1 MICRPLCTS
10 SDSLFPRVRDGWTII
25 EVLVTIAVISVL
37 LSMSLFGLRGIRD
50 KRDQIACLANIGGMG
65 KILAAYGADNRD
77 LFPSWAERGRDYA
90 ASDAGRRW
98 WSYQP
103 IGTLQSQRWL
113 DYADFETTTEVMYC
127 PANDWLPDM
136 YEDQAAPDFVL
147 SSAFYMTP
155 SYLDPGL
162 PRAAW
167 HDRLGAQVQK
177 SSAVRHPA
185 SKAGLFETEVWHG
198 WRGVFSDGAD
208 VGELEYWQ
216 SRLPGSVFFIDGH
229 AAGIYERDGIRPV
242 GRQPVWALLTFGMTP
257 WGVWGRDI
265 E

>member
-1 MICRPLCTS
+1 MICRPSCTS

-37 LSMSLFGLRGIRD
+37 LSVSLVGLRGIRD

-77 LFPSWAERGRDYA
+77 LFPSWVERGRDYA

-98 WSYQP
+98 WAYQP

-113 DYADFETTTEVMYC
+113 DYADFETTTETMYC
-127 PANDWLPDM
+127 PANDWLPDK

-167 HDRLGAQVQK
+167 HDRLGAK
-177 SSAVRHPA
+177 FRNHLRCAIRHPRRDSLRRRSGMVGGA
-185 SKAGLFETEVWHG
+185 CFRMERMSANWSIGSRGCLGRYFSWTGTRPAFMNGMEFVRSGVRQCGLC
-198 WRGVFSDGAD
+198 
-208 VGELEYWQ
+208 
-216 SRLPGSVFFIDGH
+216 
-229 AAGIYERDGIRPV
+229 
-242 GRQPVWALLTFGMTP
+242 
-257 WGVWGRDI
+257 
-265 E
+265 